1 MLAPHASG
9 DAVSEIEIFAPNGV
23 LAGETDRVPMTN
35 AGPDLTAPLAVENGR
50 WYPLDGSSPTR
61 RGDTSIPPDD
71 ILIIVTAEPEIKV
84 HMAWY
89 AVTLEIGPYRVSG
102 QLATHPGFDPA
113 KAIARPSSTF
123 VALSEA
129 TVELLDHAVMGVVQR
144 PYLHV
149 NRYAVER
156 VTSSLMLG
164 YYFPGARLVT
174 QEAAAVPA

>member
-1 MLAPHASG
+1 
-9 DAVSEIEIFAPNGV
+9 VSEVEIFAPTGV
-23 LAGETDRVPMTN
+23 LAGETDRVPLTH
-35 AGPDLTAPLAVENGR
+35 AGSDLTRPLAVEDGR
-50 WYPLDGSSPTR
+50 WYPLDGSAPSHL
-61 RGDTSIPPDD
+61 GDTSILPDD
-71 ILIIVTAEPEIKV
+71 ILLIVTPEPEIKV
-84 HMAWY
+84 HMARY
-89 AVTLEIGPYRVSG
+89 AVTLDVGPYRVSG

-129 TVELLDHAVMGVVQR
+129 TVELLEHVVAGLVER

-164 YYFPGARLVT
+164 YYFPGARLVA
-174 QEAAAVPA
+174 QEAAPIPA